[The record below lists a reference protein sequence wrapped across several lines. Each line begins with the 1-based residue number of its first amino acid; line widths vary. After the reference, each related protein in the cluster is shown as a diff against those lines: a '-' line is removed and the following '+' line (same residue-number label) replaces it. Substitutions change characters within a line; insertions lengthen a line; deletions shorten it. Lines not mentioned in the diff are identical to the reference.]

1 MPQVLNFRD
10 VKTVTLDAAG
20 RGSIVFSPT
29 IGDWVVEQVSVTVS
43 SNTLE
48 PEFSAYVN
56 GMFVGGSY
64 SGSKT
69 NDTTFNQP
77 LATQETLTGIWVG
90 GDPGAVATMVI
101 SGKKTV

>member
-1 MPQVLNFRD
+1 VQTLNFRD
-10 VKTVTLDAAG
+10 VYTVTLD
-20 RGSIVFSPT
+20 GSGNGTIRFSPSVGT
-29 IGDWVVEQVSVTVS
+29 WEIQQVAAMTS
-43 SNTLE
+43 SNTNE

-69 NDTTFNQP
+69 NDTTFNQT
-77 LATQETLTGIWVG
+77 LEAQEVLTGVWVG
-90 GDPGAVATMVI
+90 GDAGSIATMVL